1 MGLKFSDALRLSWS
15 NIVQHK
21 KRSVAIILTIS
32 MLFGIIMAFNFMLQ
46 GLRGTILNAAL
57 QTNDG
62 KVYLQTGYQN
72 ISEINEGDFR
82 PVKDLETAQEMV
94 REEVAR
100 YDGRILGTMTL
111 YQHQLGNTRWVVNKE
126 LADAVADMDLEKTL
140 EDKIPYIASRSS
152 DDENGTYEVLYR
164 DDKALARI
172 GTYPATELGSP
183 TLPGMNLMNL
193 LLGMVYGSGE
203 APRLIVDDGT
213 GKVEKYIREMAEA
226 KVKQDGYYESVEQ
239 LLEAWP
245 PETYFIAEFDDYDD
259 AVNYYSNSR
268 LDKNLPAKIQIG
280 KKKYEL
286 LNMDIFGRIMYLE
299 LDFNN
304 LQFMLTAIEVLFI
317 IIAVL
322 IAVFTFA
329 HLIDNDAAT
338 VALYRSMGASTGDIY
353 AIYFLY
359 LVELCLLAVLSCVL
373 IAFMIVGMMWLGNA
387 EALAERLKGF
397 YMLKDLPKVN
407 LFGFNNM
414 LFGIAGSI
422 MLVAPL
428 SLLLTMRRFSAKHI
442 AKKLKED

>member
-329 HLIDNDAAT
+329 HLIDGDAAT
-338 VALYRSMGASTGDIY
+338 VALYRSMGASTGNIY

-414 LFGIAGSI
+414 FFGIAGSI

>member
-15 NIVQHK
+15 NVVRHK

-82 PVKDLETAQEMV
+82 PVKDLETTQEMV
-94 REEVAR
+94 REEAAR

-226 KVKQDGYYESVEQ
+226 KMKQDGYYESVEQ

-259 AVNYYSNSR
+259 AANYYSNSR

-317 IIAVL
+317 IIAAL

-338 VALYRSMGASTGDIY
+338 VALYRSMGASTGNIY